1 MLPPFCMK
9 MHIFLPNEEL
19 FVFLQKIKNMKPLKA
34 ILLLIAALSL
44 TNIAHSQQTLIMEL
58 QTNRNDEILSE
69 IRSRTEVLSVFPIA
83 IEKNILFSDDTLI
96 KIELSNN
103 EFYIT
108 KKYVNY
114 RDVNSFS
121 FLWN

>member
-1 MLPPFCMK
+1 MK
-9 MHIFLPNEEL
+9 S
-19 FVFLQKIKNMKPLKA
+19 LKA
-34 ILLLIAALSL
+34 FLLLIAALSL

-69 IRSRTEVLSVFPIA
+69 IRSRTEVFSVFPIA

-108 KKYVNY
+108 KKYVILTQL
-114 RDVNSFS
+114 R
-121 FLWN
+121 